1 MASDREIR
9 YLSAAD
15 LYAMAEDLL
24 GRRPLVRDRRLL
36 RHAAARP
43 TLVVFGEEVFA
54 TLPEKAASLMQ
65 ALAAYHPLY
74 DGNKR
79 LATAVTTRFLVENDL
94 EPVWDENEIY
104 DFVLGVAQKQ
114 WDVAEIAA
122 WLAAHTR
129 PGGAPCPSGT

>member
-1 MASDREIR
+1 MESDREIR
-9 YLSAAD
+9 YLSPAD

-24 GRRPLVRDRRLL
+24 GRRPQVRDRRLL
-36 RHAAARP
+36 RTAAARP
-43 TLVVFGEEVFA
+43 MLVVFGEEVFA
-54 TLPEKAASLMQ
+54 TLPEKAAALMQ
-65 ALAAYHPLY
+65 ALAAFHPLF

-94 EPVWDENEIY
+94 EPMWDEDEIH

-114 WDVAEIAA
+114 RDVAEIAD

-129 PGGAPCPSGT
+129 PRGA